1 MHNYKPIIKLLKNRI
16 KNNQLELDAHLKYW
30 GYAHWSDTTDY
41 GYQSELF
48 AVQSELEGLLKTI
61 QKINKQQ
68 MEVINE

>member
-48 AVQSELEGLLKTI
+48 AVQSELEDLLNTI
-61 QKINKQQ
+61 QKINN
-68 MEVINE
+68 NENKG

>member
-16 KNNQLELDAHLKYW
+16 KNNQLELDDHLKYW

-48 AVQSELEGLLKTI
+48 AIDKEITDF
-61 QKINKQQ
+61 KIEESDIANTFY
-68 MEVINE
+68 I